1 MFDQAR
7 KLLELKRQTD
17 LLKKELAAEKLEVE
31 RGGVSVMISA
41 DMHISD
47 LSYADGTPAKNIV
60 EAVNKAIEEAQK
72 VAAKKMQGQLGS
84 LQDLLK
90 G

>member
-7 KLLELKRQTD
+7 KLMELKRQAD
-17 LLKKELAAEKLEVE
+17 QLKKELAEEKLEIE
-31 RGGVSVMISA
+31 RDGVRVAISA
-41 DMHISD
+41 DMHIYG
-47 LSYADGTPAKNIV
+47 LSYPDSTDVKKIV
-60 EAVNKAIEEAQK
+60 EALNKAIEEAQK